1 MINYELILLVTI
13 LGLLSPGPSVLLIAN
28 TAMNRGRGSAMNVAL
43 GVTTGSII
51 WSSAAALG
59 MAAVMAANVWLF
71 ELFRYAGAAYLLWL
85 SYKSAKSAWQSSP
98 VSPTN
103 SVKVSTGRA
112 FFTGLA
118 VHLTNPK
125 PVLFFGSLYA
135 LLVPST
141 ATISELASVVLTIG
155 GPTLIAF
162 VGYAFAFSSQ
172 RVIAIYSRM
181 KRWIEGTFAL
191 VFGSLGVG
199 VLLSRSPS

>member
-1 MINYELILLVTI
+1 MINYQLILFVTVV
-13 LGLLSPGPSVLLIAN
+13 GLMSPGPSVLLIAN
-28 TAMNRGRGSAMNVAL
+28 TAMNRGRWIAVHVAL
-43 GVTTGSII
+43 GVTAGSII

-59 MAAVMAANVWLF
+59 MAAIMTANAWLF

-85 SYKSAKSAWQSSP
+85 SYKSAKSAWQHSRL
-98 VSPTN
+98 TLAN
-103 SVKVSTGRA
+103 SVKGSTRRA

-141 ATISELASVVLTIG
+141 ATNAELALVVLLIG
-155 GPTLIAF
+155 GPTLVAF
-162 VGYAFAFSSQ
+162 VGYAFAFSSLK
-172 RVIAIYSRM
+172 VIAIYGRM
-181 KRWIEGTFAL
+181 KRWIEAAFAL

-199 VLLSRSPS
+199 ILLSKSPS